1 MKLVVVHKMT
11 KCVGKL
17 NSYYVVVRSR
27 DGLYKVQISSSRY
40 FRAKIGERVT
50 ITRSELAAGTEY

>member
-1 MKLVVVHKMT
+1 MT
-11 KCVGKL
+11 KCIGKL
-17 NSYYVVVRSR
+17 NSYYVVVQSR

-40 FRAKIGERVT
+40 FRAKIGEKVT